1 MAPSN
6 CAVKYSGILL
16 KSPVLTATPNVTA
29 GLRCAS
35 GLPHAMAV
43 KTPVIT
49 ASAQPAVITI
59 QPEPSPFDFRSS
71 TLATTPLP
79 IRMST
84 IVPMNS
90 PRNRLSTLVLHPI
103 ERSRHCLLPKRIQAL
118 APRRIHLWL
127 PGVLHGPTAAEV
139 IDIFVKP
146 YGQTRCVRRAES
158 RRLFD
163 RGAHDSAVEDVGLEL
178 HEQLVFDHPAI
189 GAKDI
194 YGNAGVL
201 LHGLHHL
208 PRLERSGLQHRP
220 RQVAFVRV
228 ARQPCDHAA
237 RIVLPIGRV
246 QAREGG
252 HEIYS
257 AVVLD

>member
-6 CAVKYSGILL
+6 CAGKYTGILL

-90 PRNRLSTLVLHPI
+90 PRNRLSSLCLHPI
-103 ERSRHCLLPKRIQAL
+103 ERSRHCLLPKRVQAL
-118 APRRIHLWL
+118 AARRVHIRF
-127 PGVLHGPTAAEV
+127 PGPLHGPTAAEV
-139 IDIFVKP
+139 IDALVKAD
-146 YGQTRCVRRAES
+146 G
-158 RRLFD
+158 
-163 RGAHDSAVEDVGLEL
+163 
-178 HEQLVFDHPAI
+178 
-189 GAKDI
+189 
-194 YGNAGVL
+194 
-201 LHGLHHL
+201 
-208 PRLERSGLQHRP
+208 
-220 RQVAFVRV
+220 
-228 ARQPCDHAA
+228 
-237 RIVLPIGRV
+237 
-246 QAREGG
+246 
-252 HEIYS
+252 
-257 AVVLD
+257 